1 MTQGLR
7 AQDYPIAFI
16 ELKLKAD
23 GTGEGTVVGMAKV
36 SFDES
41 KNLNI
46 ASYGTQ
52 PGRLMN
58 VQTAK
63 KN

>member
-1 MTQGLR
+1 
-7 AQDYPIAFI
+7 
-16 ELKLKAD
+16 
-23 GTGEGTVVGMAKV
+23 MAKV